1 MMRYLPHGPAD
12 RAAMLKAVGASR
24 ADDLVAAVPDGL
36 RLKGPLDLPPPLS
49 EMELQDRLSDLSM
62 KNAST
67 GCYRS
72 FLGAGAYDHFV
83 PVAVDHLLSR
93 AEFYSAYTPYQP
105 EISQGTLQTIFE
117 FQSLICLL
125 TELDVAN
132 ASLYDGATAVV
143 EALLMASRVHGR
155 DRMVVAGSLHPEY
168 LRTARTYFRNLGL
181 SLETVPWGTDGRVD
195 PLALGAA
202 VNEETAAVAVQSPN
216 AFGVVERLDRIAGVA
231 KAKGAAA
238 VAVVAEPYSL
248 GALAGPG
255 ALGCD
260 VSVGEAQAFGNA
272 LSYGGPGLGFMA
284 ARERYLRQMPG
295 RIVGETT
302 DVEGRRGFVLTL
314 STREQHIRRAKATSN
329 ICTNQGLCMT
339 AATIHLALIGK
350 EGLREIARANRAK
363 AAYAALRLAAVKGV
377 KRSFGGPT
385 FNEFALDLPRPA
397 VEVLEALRGKGI
409 LGGFDLSRW
418 YPEMRNRIL
427 VAVTERTRR
436 EDADAYAAALAE
448 VL

>member
-1 MMRYLPHGPAD
+1 MRYLPHGPAD
-12 RAAMLKAVGASR
+12 RAAMLKAVGASGP
-24 ADDLVAAVPDGL
+24 DDLVATVPEAL
-36 RLKGPLDLPPPLS
+36 RLKEPLDLPPPLS

-62 KNAST
+62 KNASA

-72 FLGAGAYDHFV
+72 FLGAGVYDHFI
-83 PVAVDHLLSR
+83 PATVDHLLSR
-93 AEFYSAYTPYQP
+93 TEFYSAYTPYQP

-117 FQSLICLL
+117 FQSLICML
-125 TELDVAN
+125 TELDVSN

-143 EALLMASRVHGR
+143 EALLMASRLHGR

-181 SLETVPWGTDGRVD
+181 TIETVPWGADGRVD
-195 PLALGAA
+195 ERALEAA
-202 VNEETAAVAVQSPN
+202 VDDRTAAVAAQSPN
-216 AFGVVERLDRIAGVA
+216 AFGVVERLDRIAAVA
-231 KAKGAAA
+231 RAKGGTA
-238 VAVVAEPYSL
+238 VGVVAEPYSL
-248 GALAGPG
+248 GVLAGPG

-260 VSVGEAQAFGNA
+260 ICVGEGQAFGNA
-272 LSYGGPGLGFMA
+272 LSYGGPHLGFMA
-284 ARERYLRQMPG
+284 AREKYLRQMPG
-295 RIVGETT
+295 RVVGETT
-302 DVEGRRGFVLTL
+302 DVEGRRGYVLTL

-339 AATIHLALIGK
+339 ATTIHLALIGK

-363 AAYAALRLAAVKGV
+363 AAYTAGKLVAVPGV
-377 KRSFGGPT
+377 KRSFAGPV
-385 FNEFALDLPRPA
+385 FNEFVLDLPRPA
-397 VEVLEALRGKGI
+397 AEVLEALRGKWI

-418 YPEMRNRIL
+418 YPEMPNRLL

-436 EDADAYAAALAE
+436 EDADAFAVALRE